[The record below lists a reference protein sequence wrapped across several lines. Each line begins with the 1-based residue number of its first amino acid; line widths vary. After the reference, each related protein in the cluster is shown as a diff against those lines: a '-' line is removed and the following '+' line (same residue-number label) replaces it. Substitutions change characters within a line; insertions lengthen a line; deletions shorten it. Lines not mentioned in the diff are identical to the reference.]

1 VEIKGSVP
9 FSGAVAIYDEVT
21 AGRRRWLRVD
31 ELCAAA
37 ALAAPGRLP
46 DAAALAAEA
55 RRPLRDKTGIERALG
70 AFLHQVLADPVAG
83 RHLCHAMLLPQPG
96 AVALLPRLEREGRLE
111 FTGAR
116 LERAGRVSV
125 VTMCNPPHLNAED
138 ETTLGGFE
146 QAIDL
151 ALLDPV
157 TELCVL
163 RGAPVAQPKYAGR
176 RLFGAGINLTHLWQG
191 RIPYLWYLL
200 RDLGPVNKLYR
211 GLALPDA
218 DPEASSIEKPWLA
231 VVDGFAIGGH
241 CQLLLVM
248 DQVLAADDAWLSL
261 PARKEGIIPGAA
273 NLRLPRHVGPRLA
286 RQAILAGR
294 RIDCASPAGQL
305 VCDYVVPAAQLD
317 LELERLV
324 GLLTGSGLVSAA
336 ANRRALRIG
345 EEPLDRFRRY
355 MAVYAREQADCHL
368 SPALVANLGRHWPA
382 AQR

>member
-1 VEIKGSVP
+1 MTSEGEWSAAD
-9 FSGAVAIYDEVT
+9 AVAVYDTVT
-21 AGRRRWLRVD
+21 DGRRRCLRVD

-55 RRPLRDKTGIERALG
+55 RRPLRDKTGIERAQG

-83 RHLCHAMLLPQPG
+83 RHLCQAMLLPQPA
-96 AVALLPRLEREGRLE
+96 AVALLPQLEHDGQLE
-111 FTGAR
+111 LPGAR
-116 LERAGRVSV
+116 LERHGRVSV
-125 VTMCNPPHLNAED
+125 VTMCNPRHLNAED
-138 ETTLGGFE
+138 ATTLAGFE
-146 QAIDL
+146 QAVDL
-151 ALLDPV
+151 ALLDPA
-157 TELCVL
+157 TELCML
-163 RGAPVAQPKYAGR
+163 RGAPVTQPKFAGR

-211 GLALPDA
+211 GLALPDV
-218 DPEASSIEKPWLA
+218 DPEVSLIEKPWIA

-248 DQVLAADDAWLSL
+248 DQVLAAADAWLSL

-286 RQAILAGR
+286 RQAILAER
-294 RIDCASPAGQL
+294 RIDCASPEGRL
-305 VCDYVVPAAQLD
+305 ICDYVVPAARID
-317 LELERLV
+317 AELERLV
-324 GLLTGSGLVSAA
+324 GLLTDSGLVSAA

-345 EEPLDRFRRY
+345 EEPLDQFRRY
-355 MAVYAREQADCHL
+355 MAVYAREQLDCHL
-368 SPALVANLGRHWPA
+368 SPALVANLERHWHA
-382 AQR
+382 AR